1 MTAHTPPNP
10 ARGSIPL
17 TVIGGFLG
25 AGKTTL
31 VNHLLR
37 TAERRWGVLVNDFG
51 AVNVDAALI
60 AERDGDTIA
69 LANGCVCCSMG
80 EDLGEALTRLAARTP
95 APEHVIVEASGV
107 GDPWRIAQLA
117 LIEPGFTLEPLVV
130 LADAT
135 AFQAQLDDRWIA
147 DTVRLQLRHAEILL
161 ITKPEIAGASKS
173 GAVAAELA
181 RLRPGAPILPITDG
195 AVPADAL
202 SFPVDP
208 LARPRP
214 SRLRADLVPHPFRTW
229 HWQPE
234 AAIDP
239 CRLRSVL
246 ESLPAAVLRVKG
258 ICRFAPHDTPT
269 LLQFAAQRWACT
281 PAPDTPLTG
290 LVLIG
295 TPDLPPPDDLLH
307 RFAKALAEPDAC

>member
-1 MTAHTPPNP
+1 MTAP
-10 ARGSIPL
+10 IPL

-60 AERDGDTIA
+60 AARDGDTIA

-80 EDLGEALTRLAARTP
+80 DDLGEALARLAARTP

-117 LIEPGFTLEPLVV
+117 LIESGFTLEPLVV

-135 AFQAQLDDRWIA
+135 AFQAQLDDKWIA
-147 DTVRLQLRHAEILL
+147 DTVRLQLQHAEIFLL
-161 ITKPEIAGASKS
+161 TKADLASPAQAE
-173 GAVAAELA
+173 AVEAELA
-181 RLRPGAPILPITDG
+181 RQRPGTLTRRTTAG
-195 AVPADAL
+195 AVTADDL
-202 SFPVDP
+202 SFPIDSP
-208 LARPRP
+208 SRPRP
-214 SRLRADLVPHPFRTW
+214 SRLHAEAVRHPFHTW
-229 HWQPE
+229 HFQPPGPL
-234 AAIDP
+234 DRD
-239 CRLRSVL
+239 RLRTVL
-246 ESLPAAVLRVKG
+246 EALPPSVLRVKG
-258 ICRFAPHDTPT
+258 ICRFAPGAETM
-269 LLQFAAQRWACT
+269 LLQYAAQRWALT
-281 PAPDTPLTG
+281 PAPGTAPTG

-295 TPDLPPPDDLLH
+295 TPDLPPPDALH
-307 RFAKALAEPDAC
+307 ASFAAALADGAC